1 MQTEQIALLKE
12 ILHQLKLLVA
22 QGQPMTLASPPTP
35 GGGGP
40 GPDEP

>member
-12 ILHQLKLLVA
+12 IRDLLKTLVA
-22 QGQPMTLASPPTP
+22 QGQPTAQAAEAPT

-40 GPDEP
+40 GGDE